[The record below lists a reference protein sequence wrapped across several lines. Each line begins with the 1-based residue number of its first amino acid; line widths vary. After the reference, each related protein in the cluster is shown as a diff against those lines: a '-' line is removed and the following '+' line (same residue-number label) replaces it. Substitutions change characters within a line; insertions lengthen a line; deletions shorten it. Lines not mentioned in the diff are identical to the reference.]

1 MPELTSHSQVEPI
14 PWWKPVFF
22 ASLAGGMAWGIR
34 GQYGHETGAMI
45 AGLLV
50 SLTLTYLLCPR
61 ASSISLAK
69 AVAWGTLAM
78 GIGGTMTYGQTV
90 GLTQDSSLIGNWV
103 ALRWGMLGFAIKGGI
118 WIGFAGAFL
127 GMGWSS
133 VRYRARE
140 IFLLMLSL
148 LGAHLL
154 GVYLLNT
161 PFDPAH
167 HELPSIYFSDDWRW
181 EPEGE
186 LTPRFE
192 QWGGLLLALTT
203 LIAYTGWY
211 RQDRLACRLALWG
224 VLGGAIGFP
233 AGQTVQ
239 AFNAWN
245 REMLAGTWWD
255 DLQMNWWNMME
266 TIFGAVMG
274 AMLGLGAWLNRVH
287 IQPAESETQM
297 PLALEFGL
305 LAIHLPMLLAVE
317 FLAISQ
323 VDALYDLG
331 LIMVLIPMVAVA
343 GGRWWPYLQVL
354 PLTMIPIAG
363 KTVRTLAHQSDGNIA
378 VSDWLCYVIIPLLVA
393 TLFAIWYG
401 RESQRQRDGLPF
413 VRWSLLLA
421 TWTYFCLNYA
431 IFDFPWP
438 WSEWTGRTCNGLI
451 FTFCAV
457 GLTVLV
463 LLPRKDAGSK
473 ITKNVF

>member
-1 MPELTSHSQVEPI
+1 MPAPPLVQAAPVA
-14 PWWKPVFF
+14 WWKPVFF

-69 AVAWGTLAM
+69 AIAWSTLAM
-78 GIGGTMTYGQTV
+78 GIGGTITYGQTV
-90 GLTQDSSLIGNWV
+90 GLTQDSSLLGNWA

-133 VRYRARE
+133 VRYRAAE
-140 IFLLMLSL
+140 ILLLMLAL
-148 LGAHLL
+148 LGVHLL

-161 PFDPAH
+161 PFDPANR
-167 HELPSIYFSDDWRW
+167 ELPRIYFSDDWRW
-181 EPEGE
+181 EPESE

-192 QWGGLLLALTT
+192 QWGGLLVALTT
-203 LIAYTGWY
+203 LIAYSGWY
-211 RQDRLACRLALWG
+211 RKDRLAWRLALWG
-224 VLGGAIGFP
+224 VLGGSIGFP

-239 AFNAWN
+239 AFHAWN
-245 REMLAGTWWD
+245 REMLAVTWLEK
-255 DLQMNWWNMME
+255 LQINWWSMME
-266 TIFGAVMG
+266 TTFGAVMG
-274 AMLGLGAWLNRVH
+274 AILGLGAWLNRSQ
-287 IQPAESETQM
+287 IKPAESETWL
-297 PLALEFGL
+297 PLATEFGL
-305 LAIHLPMLLAVE
+305 LAIHVPMLLAVE
-317 FLAISQ
+317 FLSISQ

-331 LIMVLIPMVAVA
+331 LIMVLIPMVSVA

-354 PLTMIPIAG
+354 PLTMIPIVG
-363 KTVRTLAHQSDGNIA
+363 KTVRPLANQSDGKIVISA
-378 VSDWLCYVIIPLLVA
+378 WLYYVIIPLAAA

-401 RESQRQRDGLPF
+401 RESRRQRDGLSF
-413 VRWSLLLA
+413 VRWALLLT
-421 TWTYFCLNYA
+421 TWTYFFLNFTF
-431 IFDFPWP
+431 FDYPWP
-438 WSEWTGRTCNGLI
+438 WDEWTGRTHSGLI

-463 LLPRKDAGSK
+463 LIPRENVRACGSDM
-473 ITKNVF
+473 